1 MISSINTYYYGTMEI
16 IFTILILLLSII
28 LHEVAHGF
36 VAYFLGDPTAK
47 LAGRLTL
54 NPLKHLD
61 PSGSVLVPLVTYS
74 AGGFIFGWAKPV
86 PYNPY
91 NLKAGRWGPAF
102 VGVAGPAANFLL
114 AGFFAILIRLS
125 VSVWTLP
132 PAFLELSMYIVLI
145 NLILAIFNLLPL
157 PPLDG
162 SKILFAFLPYRYR
175 AVEEFI
181 NRYQLILILLVI
193 FFLWR
198 LIFPLVLIL
207 FQLFTGLTF

>member
-61 PSGSVLVPLVTYS
+61 PIGSVLVPLLTYS

-91 NLKAGRWGPAF
+91 NLKAGRWGPAL
-102 VGVAGPAANFLL
+102 VGAAGPAANFLL

-125 VSVWTLP
+125 VSVWTLS

-198 LIFPLVLIL
+198 LIFPLVLVL
-207 FQLFTGLTF
+207 LRLFTGLVF

>member
-1 MISSINTYYYGTMEI
+1 MEI
-16 IFTILILLLSII
+16 IFTILILLLSVI

-36 VAYFLGDPTAK
+36 IAYFLGDPTAK

-61 PSGSVLVPLVTYS
+61 PIGSVLVPLLTYS

-91 NLKAGRWGPAF
+91 NLKAGRWGPAL
-102 VGVAGPAANFLL
+102 VGAAGPAANFLL

-125 VSVWTLP
+125 VSVWTLS

-198 LIFPLVLIL
+198 LIFPLVLVL
-207 FQLFTGLTF
+207 LRLFTGLVF

>member
-1 MISSINTYYYGTMEI
+1 MTIDVIFPI
-16 IFTILILLLSII
+16 IILLLSVVF
-28 LHEVAHGF
+28 HEVSHGF

-61 PSGSVLVPLVTYS
+61 PIGSVLVPLLTYS

-91 NLKAGRWGPAF
+91 NLKAGRWGPAL
-102 VGVAGPAANFLL
+102 VGVAGPAANLLL
-114 AGFFAILIRLS
+114 AGFFAVLIRLGLS
-125 VSVWTLP
+125 LP
-132 PAFLELSMYIVLI
+132 PAFLELAMFVVLI
-145 NLILAIFNLLPL
+145 NLILAVFNLLPL

-162 SKILFAFLPYRYR
+162 AKILFACLPYRYR
-175 AVEEFI
+175 AVEEFV
-181 NRYQLILILLVI
+181 NRYQLILILLVL

>member
-1 MISSINTYYYGTMEI
+1 MEI
-16 IFTILILLLSII
+16 IFTILILLLSVI

-36 VAYFLGDPTAK
+36 IAYFLGDPTAK

-61 PSGSVLVPLVTYS
+61 PIGSVLVPLLTYS

-91 NLKAGRWGPAF
+91 NLKAGRWGPAL
-102 VGVAGPAANFLL
+102 VGAAGPAANFLL

-198 LIFPLVLIL
+198 LIFPLVLVL
-207 FQLFTGLTF
+207 LRLFTGLVF